1 MVRKIL
7 MLGVVSF
14 TFLGAGTSFAQFG
27 NFGGGLGSI
36 ASKVTGGGGAVV
48 SVSDLGAS
56 RAQAITDYLA
66 ATKELDVSLE
76 KAGEAFGVKKEV
88 LEKLAVIQSLKEGNI
103 NDNDLDKSRQSSQEA
118 QAIIAQKMKETSAP
132 SMEDKKFLAE
142 SMIHLALGIQKD
154 IVLIGTIQ
162 KLSSQAQSAMKSVSP
177 MEIIKVK
184 DIATTALTLGKAV
197 PADLGLER
205 NILGSYIAYA
215 KANNISTPNNASDLL
230 KGE

>member
-1 MVRKIL
+1 MFKKIV
-7 MLGVVSF
+7 MLGVVGLM
-14 TFLGAGTSFAQFG
+14 FLGTGNSFAQFG
-27 NFGGGLGSI
+27 NLGGMLSSA
-36 ASKVTGGGGAVV
+36 ASKVTGGGV
-48 SVSDLGAS
+48 SITDLGSS

>member
-1 MVRKIL
+1 MFKKIL

-14 TFLGAGTSFAQFG
+14 MFLGVGNSFAQFG

-36 ASKVTGGGGAVV
+36 ASKITGGGAVV
-48 SVSDLGAS
+48 SVSDLGSS
-56 RAQAITDYLA
+56 RDQAITDYLA
-66 ATKELDVSLE
+66 ATKELDLSLE

-88 LEKLAVIQSLKEGNI
+88 LEKLAVVQSLKEGNI
-103 NDNDLDKSRQSSQEA
+103 NDSDLDKARQSSQEA

-132 SMEDKKFLAE
+132 SAESKALLAE
-142 SMIHLALGIQKD
+142 SMIHLAIGIQKD

-162 KLSSQAQSAMKSVSP
+162 NLSSQAQGAMKSASP

-184 DIATTALTLGKAV
+184 DIASTALTLGKAV
-197 PADLGLER
+197 PSDLGLEK
-205 NILGSYIAYA
+205 NILGSYVAYA
-215 KANNISTPNNASDLL
+215 KANNISTPSNASNLL